1 MENILKTEALSKQYN
16 KHNAIINANMTVRSG
31 AIYGLVG
38 RNGAGKTTI
47 LKIIGGLAKSSK
59 GQVCFFDNAK
69 KDSEK
74 GTLRTGVLIEQPGI
88 YPDMSAR
95 QNLKLKFLAV
105 GVDDKGHIDELL
117 DIVGLAHAGKKPV
130 KKYSLGM
137 KQRLGVALALVG
149 YPKLVIL
156 DEPIN
161 GLDPQGI
168 VEFRKM
174 IQRLNSERKITFI
187 ISSHILAELSKI
199 ATDYG
204 IIHNGVLIEQ
214 ISKEQLFEKFG
225 TNENDMQ
232 DAFETYYFDLTG
244 GREDA

>member
-1 MENILKTEALSKQYN
+1 MEYILKTEALTKQYN
-16 KHNAIINANMTVRSG
+16 KRNAIVNVDIAVHLG
-31 AIYGLVG
+31 AVYGLVG

-47 LKIIGGLAKSSK
+47 LKILRGLAKSTSGK
-59 GQVCFFDNAK
+59 ICFFDNTK
-69 KDSEK
+69 RDSGQSVLSV
-74 GTLRTGVLIEQPGI
+74 GTLIEEPGI
-88 YPDMSAR
+88 YADMSAS
-95 QNLKLKFLAV
+95 QNLKLKCLAM
-105 GVDDKGHIDELL
+105 GIKNKEHIDELL
-117 DIVGLAHAGKKPV
+117 DIVGLANVGKKSV

-137 KQRLGVALALVG
+137 KQRLGIALALVG
-149 YPKLVIL
+149 YPELVIL

-174 IQRLNSERKITFI
+174 IARLNSERKITFI
-187 ISSHILAELSKI
+187 ISSHILGELSKI

-225 TNENDMQ
+225 KKETDVQ
-232 DAFETYYFDLTG
+232 DAFEAYYFDLTG